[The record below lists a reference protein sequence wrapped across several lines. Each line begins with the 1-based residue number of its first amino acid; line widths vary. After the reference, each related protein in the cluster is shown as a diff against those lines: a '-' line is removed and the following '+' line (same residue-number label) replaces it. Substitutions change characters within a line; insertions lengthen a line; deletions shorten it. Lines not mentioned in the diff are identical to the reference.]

1 MMRWFVLGMIVC
13 VCSGVNA
20 QNTTG
25 DSVNRDINTSSMTD
39 SVSSLFMQ
47 MIDDSY
53 VYWST
58 SQKKGMNYTDSAF
71 VDVSAAELPVCS
83 DSLYL
88 ARIDSLHSA
97 IQLSYN
103 DIVRNH
109 IELYTVKK
117 RQQVATMLGLSE
129 YYFPIFEE
137 VLAANCMPLELK
149 YLPVIESALNP
160 VAKSR
165 ARACGLWQFMYPT
178 GKMYKLE
185 INSFIDERFDPVK
198 STESAVRFLGDLYNI
213 YGDWILVIAAYNCGP
228 GNVNKAIRR
237 SGGKK
242 NYWDIY
248 YHLPRETRGYVPAF
262 IAAMYAFNYYEQH
275 KIYPVECT
283 LPQLCDTIIVN
294 DALHFEQ
301 ICKNM
306 DISMEELRDMNPQYF
321 KDIIP
326 AGFGKSYALRLPY
339 NYIGTFID
347 NQDTIFAY
355 NRKKYFDDSDRTAN
369 PNERFKRYARYGG
382 TTGDRARL
390 VYTVKSGDVPGS
402 IAQQFNVRLTD
413 LKYWNNLNRRMTIRV
428 GQKLV
433 IYVSEK
439 KAAQYAHKA
448 TYGGKVSNK
457 ADAPKLE
464 TIDGEF
470 IYYTVK
476 RGENLWTIAKKYPGV
491 SNKDIMKWNGIS
503 ESKVKDI
510 RPGQKLKIKI

>member
-1 MMRWFVLGMIVC
+1 MIRWFMVAAALC
-13 VCSGVNA
+13 ASGLVGA
-20 QNTTG
+20 QNTENA
-25 DSVNRDINTSSMTD
+25 DSVQYYQTLTDTVPYTFVRMLDECYTEWHRNMQNEYVGSPFVRESGKEVPVFAD
-39 SVSSLFMQ
+39 SV
-47 MIDDSY
+47 
-53 VYWST
+53 
-58 SQKKGMNYTDSAF
+58 
-71 VDVSAAELPVCS
+71 
-83 DSLYL
+83 YL
-88 ARIDSLHSA
+88 LRIDSLNSA

-103 DIVRNH
+103 DIVRNF
-109 IELYTVKK
+109 IEMYMVKK
-117 RQQVATMLGLSE
+117 REQVAAMIGLSE

-137 VLAANCMPLELK
+137 ALAARSLPLELK

-198 STESAVRFLGDLYNI
+198 STDAAVHYLNDLYNI
-213 YGDWILVIAAYNCGP
+213 YEDWILVIAAYNCGP

-262 IAAMYAFNYYEQH
+262 IAAMYVFNYYRDH
-275 KIYPVECT
+275 HISPVECP
-283 LPQLCDTIIVN
+283 LPPLCDTILVN

-301 ICKNM
+301 ISKNM
-306 DISMEELRDMNPQYF
+306 EISMEELRDMNPQYF

-326 AGFGKSYALRLPY
+326 AGFGKEYVLKLPY
-339 NYIGTFID
+339 NYVGGFID

-355 NRKKYFDDSDRTAN
+355 NRKKYFDNSDRMAN
-369 PNERFKRYARYGG
+369 PNDRFRRYAHASSVS
-382 TTGDRARL
+382 GDKVRL
-390 VYTVKSGDVPGS
+390 VYTVKSGDVPGA
-402 IAQQFNVRLTD
+402 IAAKFHVPLND
-413 LKYWNNLNRRMTIRV
+413 LRYWNNLNRRMTIRV

-433 IYVSEK
+433 VYVSNK
-439 KAAQYAHKA
+439 KAAQYAQNA
-448 TYGGKVSNK
+448 QYAGKVTNET
-457 ADAPKLE
+457 DVPKVE

-476 RGENLWTIAKKYPGV
+476 KGENLWTIAKKYPGV
-491 SNKDIMKWNGIS
+491 SNVDIMRWNGIS
-503 ESKVKDI
+503 ESAVRDI
-510 RPGQKLKIKI
+510 KPGRKLKIKI